1 MASSRSPRTDLW
13 NIASSRSSC
22 KQGPP
27 REDFPRI
34 PQDLFARPCTRTCMP
49 GRQVFIKPFSERPLQ
64 DFGQDLHIK
73 RTSKSALWN
82 SQDCQRR
89 AFEKRAPRHIVT
101 GAKWRDGCSSD
112 INMGTA
118 PQREQHDAHKLTRV
132 RERYQRAR
140 GATTRAIRRAQNNGR
155 AARATSAPWH
165 NESDPTGA
173 KRREGCVGDIKM
185 SRVQSPSSPYWLV
198 HRDSHNVV
206 MIITNCWIVKPH
218 NHPQSSTSRGFA
230 RSNDHRAT
238 ARAIQEAQSM

>member
-140 GATTRAIRRAQNNGR
+140 GATTRAIRRAQNNGKV
-155 AARATSAPWH
+155 ARAIPTCAPQH
-165 NESDPTGA
+165 NESDLMCA
-173 KRREGCVGDIKM
+173 KQRQGCESDISTVAQRERSDGRKTTRGVRGRYQNEPCSK
-185 SRVQSPSSPYWLV
+185 P
-198 HRDSHNVV
+198 VV
-206 MIITNCWIVKPH
+206 TLL
-218 NHPQSSTSRGFA
+218 SGS
-230 RSNDHRAT
+230 
-238 ARAIQEAQSM
+238 